1 MSIIDG
7 FFYINGA
14 IALFSAVMAMTK
26 KNAVHALLYFIVSV
40 LSLAMAFFLLNAPLA
55 AALEVMIY
63 AGAIMVLFVFVVM
76 LLNIYKP
83 VEKVDFVKS
92 ISTPLLLSILL
103 MLLFFMTLTTEHKT
117 ASSQTILSVKSIA
130 IKLFTDYSIF
140 IELSSLIL
148 LAGLVGSFHLGKK
161 ITDKQ

>member
-103 MLLFFMTLTTEHKT
+103 MLLFFMTLTKEHKT